1 MGEMAVGTQYRQ
13 PASAEFSW
21 QQALTRID
29 RESVCSS
36 PLLFVL
42 LTLLVLLLG
51 CDRFGASRLF
61 VSCRRRGDISVNLGP
76 LGRRVV
82 RVEKGWRPSP
92 CLACM
97 YWCPHKQRALVGEV
111 FFSPPFRRCSLVLSL
126 APWIA
131 RTAPQ
136 RSCLFGRRPAQ
147 LCSR

>member
-42 LTLLVLLLG
+42 LPLLVLLLG

-61 VSCRRRGDISVNLGP
+61 VSCRRRGNISVNLGP

-92 CLACM
+92 CLACTGVPTSSAR
-97 YWCPHKQRALVGEV
+97 WWGKFFFAAIQALLSRAFPRAVDRSDGAPAVLLVWP
-111 FFSPPFRRCSLVLSL
+111 S
-126 APWIA
+126 
-131 RTAPQ
+131 
-136 RSCLFGRRPAQ
+136 
-147 LCSR
+147 SRAVV